1 MILQHEEVC
10 ILFVIHGENSV
21 TNPLTFNEPAD
32 TCRCICNSFPNHRN
46 SFSRFTFQIEICF
59 HCFLFFLF
67 FLFFHLFKR
76 ILARRV
82 FLHFVIVDYALF
94 LQHVVDS
101 VYSLGGSP
109 PYPNESYSWCC
120 RERLSLVLITI
131 LHPIIRLTDCSSR
144 HCSTAEHGFSSFLD
158 LLIRILFTLFDG
170 FGAFVIA
177 ATLNMPG
184 SEDGSEDHKLK
195 RVKRVD
201 NIGIDSGW
209 ELYFVHEERFLLIPI
224 LIFQCYLE

>member
-1 MILQHEEVC
+1 MILHHEEVC
-10 ILFVIHGENSV
+10 ILFVVHGENSV

-32 TCRCICNSFPNHRN
+32 TCRCICNSFLNHRN
-46 SFSRFTFQIEICF
+46 SFSRCTFQIEICF
-59 HCFLFFLF
+59 HCFLLLFLF
-67 FLFFHLFKR
+67 LLFNLFKR

-109 PYPNESYSWCC
+109 PYPSESYSWCC
-120 RERLSLVLITI
+120 RERLSLTILVLITI
-131 LHPIIRLTDCSSR
+131 LYPIIRLTDCKSR
-144 HCSTAEHGFSSFLD
+144 QISTAEHGFSSFLD
-158 LLIRILFTLFDG
+158 LLIRILFTLFDS

-201 NIGIDSGW
+201 NIGINS
-209 ELYFVHEERFLLIPI
+209 
-224 LIFQCYLE
+224 